1 MKNTIK
7 WALPLLFL
15 SIIASCSFFRS
26 SEQPGQTDQDTVPS
40 DTLTKVIET
49 DTLSEANQDSVSGQ

>member
-15 SIIASCSFFRS
+15 GVMVSCSFFKT
-26 SEQPGQTDQDTVPS
+26 SEQPPKEGGDSIPK

-49 DTLSEANQDSVSGQ
+49 DSLPEAQNDSVSGQ